1 MIWDALRAACE
12 ADAET
17 ARAIIESA
25 GVAVAAPDMT
35 VLYDERGAKYSLP
48 KFVLADP
55 SNLIRGASRRA
66 SRKSGGG
73 GGSVRGSAAAAA
85 ADEAAAAA
93 AAPFDGGGAAER

>member
-48 KFVLADP
+48 KFVLAEP
-55 SNLIRGASRRA
+55 TNLIRGTSRRA
-66 SRKSGGG
+66 SRKSGGS
-73 GGSVRGSAAAAA
+73 GSARGSAAAAD

-93 AAPFDGGGAAER
+93 AAPFDGGAAVER